1 MTTKSLSIGLTAA
14 PAFIEMLFRVL
25 AFAASPVIAHITKVK
40 ERKLILRTASPTR
53 AYTDFSGY
61 KEAEITSRAVVD
73 SRGRLLAQVKLWLYL
88 DTRTVHREVSFL
100 NPLLRSSVGLSRVP
114 FAPIQMGVGD
124 TPATMMEVSVRDF
137 ESWLRK
143 RTPGTQFGIE
153 GARHAAAK
161 PTEARVV
168 STMPPV
174 ASVAAAQPVA
184 LAKAA
189 NPAPP
194 VIAPIAAPVTKP
206 TAPVAPK
213 QPRQRAKVEDEVR
226 GIVVKFG
233 VEPRTIGTRPSFDQ
247 YCVDLELIDKPD
259 EGKLHRVWGTDLERG
274 IVESRAK
281 IGSKVAIQ
289 SHGSLPTSN
298 PTGGRSQKNCF
309 TILVL
314 P

>member
-1 MTTKSLSIGLTAA
+1 MTTKSVSLGLTAV
-14 PAFIEMLFRVL
+14 PAFLEMLFRVA
-25 AFAASPVIAHITKVK
+25 AFVASPVIAQITKVK
-40 ERKLILRTASPTR
+40 ERKLILRTASPSR
-53 AYTDFSGY
+53 AYTEFSGY
-61 KEAEITSRAVVD
+61 KESEITSRAVID
-73 SRGRLLAQVKLWLYL
+73 SRGRVLAQVKLWLYL
-88 DTRTVHREVSFL
+88 DTRTVYREVTFL
-100 NPLLRSSVGLSRVP
+100 NPLLRASVGLSRVP

-143 RTPGTQFGIE
+143 RTAGTQFGIE
-153 GARHAAAK
+153 CARNAAAK
-161 PTEARVV
+161 PADARVV

-174 ASVAAAQPVA
+174 ASVAAPQAASVVKATPPAQPV
-184 LAKAA
+184 K
-189 NPAPP
+189 PP
-194 VIAPIAAPVTKP
+194 VAAPAVKP
-206 TAPVAPK
+206 AAPVAPK
-213 QPRQRAKVEDEVR
+213 SPRPRAKVEEEVC

-247 YCVDLELIDKPD
+247 YCVDLELIDKPN

-281 IGSKVAIQ
+281 IGDKVAIQ